1 MVDLQA
7 IPYDSTNETGG
18 CVTHGMVWA
27 CPTPAGASLLQNLV
41 GSPRPRLNTVFIPCA
56 LFLREKGSS
65 GEAHLQSFY
74 GCLTGARIVGSNPPE
89 TCSQLYPD
97 VVSWGNLEVAPE
109 FSSPESK
116 AGELFVQARRAKTR
130 NLRRACGTPPD
141 SRGTGWCHHLD
152 APVDTRR
159 AQTKAFYLW
168 YPCRRSF
175 AGHERRLNTPKHV
188 PRGLKLKLQ
197 KKLRK

>member
-74 GCLTGARIVGSNPPE
+74 GCLTGARIVGLKPRKHAHSFSPMLCHGGTWRSRQSFRGRSRRLGSSLYRPE
-89 TCSQLYPD
+89 ELKRATY
-97 VVSWGNLEVAPE
+97 
-109 FSSPESK
+109 
-116 AGELFVQARRAKTR
+116 GELAEPHQTHAAQAGVTIWMRLWTQGARKPRRSI
-130 NLRRACGTPPD
+130 CGTLVGAH
-141 SRGTGWCHHLD
+141 SRATSGNQRPQSMCRGGW
-152 APVDTRR
+152 
-159 AQTKAFYLW
+159 
-168 YPCRRSF
+168 
-175 AGHERRLNTPKHV
+175 N
-188 PRGLKLKLQ
+188 
-197 KKLRK
+197 